1 MLSLQE
7 TIMQQ
12 PHPRQRVWY
21 DDPIED
27 EATSNRQTASLGGV
41 AVALFLIVVGL
52 FLVHALHS
60 KALIEDCLLEGR
72 TNCSV
77 LVQPTP

>member
-1 MLSLQE
+1 MH
-7 TIMQQ
+7 Q
-12 PHPRQRVWY
+12 PHPRQRIWY

-60 KALIEDCLLEGR
+60 KAQIEDCLLEGR
-72 TNCSV
+72 TNCSI
-77 LVQPTP
+77 LVAPPT